1 MLVSLNFGALEIVGR
16 MLLRV
21 LLGGIRYRSRQCHHF
36 LDHSKIVKIEVARP
50 SHEVSW
56 GLPSVSPSGALSLG
70 EFDRLRSI
78 GLDLATGGDV
88 DGGEA
93 VPS

>member
-1 MLVSLNFGALEIVGR
+1 MLVSLSFGALEIVGR

-21 LLGGIRYRSRQCHHF
+21 LLGGIKCRSRQCHHF
-36 LDHSKIVKIEVARP
+36 LDRSKIVKIGVGRP

-56 GLPSVSPSGALSLG
+56 GLPSLSPSGPLSLG

-78 GLDLATGGDV
+78 GLELATGGDV

-93 VPS
+93 GPS